1 MSAPRFYPW
10 HEEAARAWLGQEQ
23 RRRFA
28 HAWLIHGLAGI
39 GKVEFARAAAAS
51 LLCES
56 PQDGMA
62 CGHCPACT
70 WYASGNHPDFRRVR
84 PEAMALAEGQAE
96 EGDAEEEATD
106 ADGKKAGKRAPSR
119 EIRIEQIRALESWAN
134 TGTHRGG
141 LRVVVLYPAEAL
153 NTISANGL
161 LKILE
166 EPPPQTVFLLV
177 SDAPDRL
184 LPTLVSRCR
193 RLPLG
198 TPAPGPAL
206 AWLEEQGVQDAAA
219 QLAAAGGAPVAAWR
233 RAEAG
238 VPPRAPWLD
247 TFAAALAQGKPPDL
261 GQIVDALDK
270 IPAVEWIDAL
280 QRLATDVA
288 LAQAGIGARYFP
300 ELAPHS
306 AKIGERAERGR
317 VAELSRWL
325 TRQRRIAD
333 HPLNARLFAQ
343 DVLAQASAAC
353 LGRRP
358 ARVAQA

>member
-1 MSAPRFYPW
+1 MSLPRFYPW
-10 HEEAARAWLGQEQ
+10 QEEVARAWLGPEQ

-51 LLCES
+51 LLCEA
-56 PQDGMA
+56 PDGAMA

-70 WYASGNHPDFRRVR
+70 WYASGNHPDFRRIR
-84 PEAMALAEGQAE
+84 PEAIALAEGQAE
-96 EGDAEEEATD
+96 EGEAEEESAD

-119 EIRIEQIRALESWAN
+119 EIRIEQIRAMESWAN

-141 LRVVVLYPAEAL
+141 LRVVVLYPAESL

-198 TPAPGPAL
+198 TPALEPAL
-206 AWLEEQGVQDAAA
+206 AWLQARGVEDAAA

-247 TFAAALAQGKPPDL
+247 ALAGALAQAKPPDV
-261 GQIVDALDK
+261 GQLVDALDK
-270 IPAVEWIDAL
+270 IPPAEWIDAL
-280 QRLATDVA
+280 QRLVTDVA
-288 LAQAGIGARYFP
+288 LAQAGMAARYFP
-300 ELAPHS
+300 ELAS
-306 AKIGERAERGR
+306 QTAKIGERAARTR

-325 TRQRRIAD
+325 SRQRRIAD

-343 DVLAQASAAC
+343 DVLTQACAAC
-353 LGRRP
+353 LGRPKR
-358 ARVAQA
+358 AAA

>member
-1 MSAPRFYPW
+1 MSLPRFFPW
-10 HEEAARAWLGQEQ
+10 QEALARTWLGEAQ

-28 HAWLIHGLAGI
+28 HAWLIHGVAGI

-51 LLCES
+51 LLCEA

-62 CGHCPACT
+62 CGACPACT
-70 WYASGNHPDFRRVR
+70 WYASGNHPDFRRIR
-84 PEAMALAEGQAE
+84 PEAVAVAEGQAE
-96 EGDAEEEATD
+96 DAETEEDGGEAE
-106 ADGKKAGKRAPSR
+106 GKKAGKRAPSR
-119 EIRIEQIRALESWAN
+119 EIRIEQIRAVESWAN

-141 LRVVVLYPAEAL
+141 LRVVVLYPAESL

-166 EPPPQTVFLLV
+166 EPPPHTVFLLV
-177 SDAPDRL
+177 ADAPDRL

-198 TPAPGPAL
+198 APDPDQAL
-206 AWLEEQGVQDAAA
+206 AWLEAQGMENAAA
-219 QLAAAGGAPVAAWR
+219 HLAAAGGAPVAAWR

-238 VPPRAPWLD
+238 LPPRSPWLD
-247 TFAAALAQGKPPDL
+247 TWAAALAQGKPADV

-270 IPAVEWIDAL
+270 IPAAEWIDAL
-280 QRLATDVA
+280 QRLVTDVA
-288 LAQAGIGARYFP
+288 LAQVGLAARYYP
-300 ELAPHS
+300 ELAAHS
-306 AKIGERAERGR
+306 TKIGERAEPAR

-325 TRQRRIAD
+325 SRQRMIAD

-343 DVLAQASAAC
+343 DVLAQACAAC
-353 LGRRP
+353 LGRSRR
-358 ARVAQA
+358 AAA

>member
-1 MSAPRFYPW
+1 MSLPRFYPW
-10 HEEAARAWLGQEQ
+10 QTEVARSWLGPEQ
-23 RRRFA
+23 RERFA

-56 PQDGMA
+56 PDGAMA

-84 PEAMALAEGQAE
+84 PEAVALAEGQAE
-96 EGDAEEEATD
+96 EAVTDEAGGDAEE
-106 ADGKKAGKRAPSR
+106 KKAGKRAPSR

-141 LRVVVLYPAEAL
+141 LRIVLLYPAESL

-177 SDAPDRL
+177 ADAPDRL

-198 TPAPGPAL
+198 TPDRESAL
-206 AWLEEQGVQDAAA
+206 AWLQEQGVENAAA

-233 RAEAG
+233 RAQAG
-238 VPPRAPWLD
+238 IAPRAAWLD
-247 TFAAALAQGKPPDL
+247 TLASALAQARSPDI

-270 IPAVEWIDAL
+270 APAADWLDAL
-280 QRLATDVA
+280 QRLLTDVA
-288 LAQAGIGARYFP
+288 LAQVGVPPRYFP
-300 ELAPHS
+300 ELAGQTS
-306 AKIGERAERGR
+306 KIAARADQTR

-325 TRQRRIAD
+325 NRQRAIAD

-343 DVLAQASAAC
+343 DVLAQACTALLGARQRAA
-353 LGRRP
+353 
-358 ARVAQA
+358 A